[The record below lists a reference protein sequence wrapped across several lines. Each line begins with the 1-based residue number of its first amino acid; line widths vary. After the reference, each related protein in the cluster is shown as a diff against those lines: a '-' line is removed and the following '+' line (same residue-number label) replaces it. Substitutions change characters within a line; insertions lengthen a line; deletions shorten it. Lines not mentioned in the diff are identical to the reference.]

1 MSAGEVTSHITLLPC
16 VLTLASSQGSGA
28 TCELLAERTDYL
40 GCVALSSGRGKRV
53 LAEGGQARQ
62 GCVTSSQLPVGRR
75 APSPDLGPPL
85 RQRSFQWGVR
95 TPGLHPC
102 GIARQNPGP
111 HGRHRCSAVR
121 PGRPGCLPHLS
132 RPLLYPRQSEA
143 YAAAPSHLLICRHQR
158 HFNK

>member
-40 GCVALSSGRGKRV
+40 GCVVFRAWETGPRRGRPGPAGLRHLV
-53 LAEGGQARQ
+53 PATRGQESTQPGPGA
-62 GCVTSSQLPVGRR
+62 TPSPAFIPVGRPDPR
-75 APSPDLGPPL
+75 APPL
-85 RQRSFQWGVR
+85 WHCQAEPR
-95 TPGLHPC
+95 
-102 GIARQNPGP
+102 A

-121 PGRPGCLPHLS
+121 PGRPGCLPHMS